1 MLLRFMQRKNDT
13 KFRVVASSEIGQWRL
28 GETPRTFKG
37 VSDGLT
43 DNVGSWNHDG
53 ENEIIS

>member
-1 MLLRFMQRKNDT
+1 MLVMFMQRKNNT
-13 KFRVVASSEIGQWRL
+13 KLRIVAHSEIDQWRL
-28 GETPRTFKG
+28 GGTPRTFKG

-43 DNVGSWNHDG
+43 DNVGSWNHGG